1 MMMSLGDFVFEI
13 GSLPFQQLQR
23 STSWNFAQ
31 GERFGARK
39 ASQATGPGDDKITLT
54 GGLIFG
60 FAGSYSSIDKIRAMG
75 DAQEAYTLT
84 AGTGDVMGNWL
95 IKAFNVNTS
104 EFLIDGVARK
114 ADFTLELER
123 TDD

>member
-1 MMMSLGDFVFEI
+1 MMLALEDFIFEI
-13 GSLPFQQLQR
+13 GTLPYQQLQR
-23 STSWNFAQ
+23 ATAWEFAQ
-31 GERFGARK
+31 AERFGARK
-39 ASQATGPGDDKITLT
+39 ATQAIGPGADKITLT
-54 GGLIFG
+54 GGLIPG

-75 DAQEAYTLT
+75 DAQQAYTLT
-84 AGTGDVMGNWL
+84 SGGGDVMGQWF
-95 IKAFNVNTS
+95 IRSFNVSTS